1 MTLPPASPTQ
11 APRAET
17 LPEQINQNIADI
29 LELQRREDHA
39 VPPAQRRLEHISS
52 LLARPLYLVLLIAG
66 VALWVGIDL
75 LQLSVRGL
83 AFDPPPFSWLQ
94 GLVALIAL
102 LTSTVVLIGQRR
114 QVRLSE
120 QRAHLDL
127 QINLLTEQ
135 KVTKLIH
142 LLEELRCDLPMV
154 RDRHDPHVT
163 ALKEQA
169 DAAQVLSAL
178 KDRAEAT
185 EQDDRSAAKQS

>member
-1 MTLPPASPTQ
+1 MNSPPAVPAQ
-11 APRAET
+11 PPRAES

-29 LELQRREDHA
+29 IELQRREDQA
-39 VPPAQRRLEHISS
+39 VPVAQRRLERISA

-66 VALWVGIDL
+66 VALWIGIDL
-75 LQLSVRGL
+75 LQLSLRWR

-102 LTSTVVLIGQRR
+102 FTSTVVLIGQRR
-114 QVRLSE
+114 QIRLSE

-142 LLEELRCDLPMV
+142 LLEELRRDMPMV

-178 KDRAEAT
+178 KDTAQAT
-185 EQDDRSAAKQS
+185 QQRDPSAAKEP